1 LILPETDED
10 RQKKAEELKKALFY
24 DPWPECP
31 PDGCAEC
38 EKTNC
43 PQRDDD
49 DEDNETCP
57 HGYTIDECAGE
68 GMAGIESCE
77 FCCPWG
83 RAK

>member
-1 LILPETDED
+1 MPETDED

-49 DEDNETCP
+49 EDEDNETCP
-57 HGYTIDECAGE
+57 
-68 GMAGIESCE
+68 IESCE